1 MLEEAFNKIYTKFK
15 LHFYQTISKKDRDN
29 DLTIFET
36 LCMEGIIALG
46 NPTSAEFGKLMNLS
60 TPNVAYKVNNLVR
73 KGYLERVQ
81 STEDKREVYL
91 HPTQKYLEKYNISY
105 SYLDLVVERAK
116 ERFTDKELEK
126 FDEILRY
133 VGDEL
138 MPEIELPED
147 EEN

>member
-1 MLEEAFNKIYTKFK
+1 MIEEGFNKIYTKFK
-15 LHFYQTISKKDRDN
+15 LHFYQAISKKDREN

-46 NPTSAEFGKLMNLS
+46 NPTAAEFGRLMNLS
-60 TPNVAYKVNNLVR
+60 TPNVAYKVNNLVK

-91 HPTQKYLEKYNISY
+91 HPTQKYLDKYNISY
-105 SYLDLVVERAK
+105 SYLDLVVARAK
-116 ERFTDKELEK
+116 ERFNDQELK
-126 FDEILRY
+126 ILDEILKY
-133 VGDEL
+133 LGDEL

-147 EEN
+147 EES